1 MLELNPFFASTIQ
14 FQVQQV
20 DKAPDESYKVENW
33 EQGQGVY
40 YSKESDCLYF
50 VGKYSVDTL
59 YSVSDKKYFKVIE
72 DTYESPKVDEQ
83 LMLKIVAATHG
94 HNL

>member
-1 MLELNPFFASTIQ
+1 MLELNPFFESTIE
-14 FQVQQV
+14 FKVQQV
-20 DKAPDESYKVENW
+20 DKAPEESWKVENW

-40 YSKESDCLYF
+40 YAKEADNLYF

-59 YSVSDKKYFKVIE
+59 YSVSDKKYFKVVE
-72 DTYESPKVDEQ
+72 ENYESPKVDEH